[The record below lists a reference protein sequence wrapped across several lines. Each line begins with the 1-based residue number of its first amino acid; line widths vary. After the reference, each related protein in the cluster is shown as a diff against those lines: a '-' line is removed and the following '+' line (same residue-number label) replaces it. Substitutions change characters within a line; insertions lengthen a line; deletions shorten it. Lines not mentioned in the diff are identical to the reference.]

1 MGAYYKENCI
11 MYDIIIIGSGPA
23 GLTAA
28 VYALRADKSV
38 LVLEKETFG
47 GQITLSP
54 HVENCPG
61 FAHIS
66 GSELGEKLLE
76 QAMGL
81 GAEIDMGEVTGIRRQ
96 GASCIVSTAEGSEYA
111 SRAVIIATG
120 SRHRPLG
127 VAREEELIGKGIS
140 YCAVCDGA
148 FFAGM
153 EVAVIGGGNSA
164 LQEAVMLSDLCKK
177 VTVVQNLGF
186 LTGEKR
192 LADKLA
198 AKDNVTI
205 ILSTVVDALEGGDKL
220 EALSLKN
227 TETGVKTRLTVDG
240 AFVCIGQ
247 IPDCGAFAE
256 HVPLNEYGYIEA
268 AEDCLT
274 PDEAIFVAGD
284 CRSKRVRQIT
294 TATADGAVAA
304 IAACRYL
311 DK

>member
-1 MGAYYKENCI
+1 

-28 VYALRADKSV
+28 IYALRADKSV

-61 FAHIS
+61 FPHIS

-96 GASCIVSTAEGSEYA
+96 GETCILSTAEGSEFA
-111 SRAVIIATG
+111 ARAVIIATG

-127 VAREEELIGKGIS
+127 VAREEEFIGHGIS

-148 FFAGM
+148 FYAGR
-153 EVAVIGGGNSA
+153 EIAVIGGGNSA
-164 LQEAVMLSDLCKK
+164 LQEAVMLADICKK
-177 VTVVQNLGF
+177 VTVVQNLGV

-192 LADKLA
+192 LADKLY
-198 AKDNVTI
+198 AKDNVSFI
-205 ILSTVVDALEGGDKL
+205 YNTVVTALEGDT
-220 EALSLKN
+220 ELSAITLHN
-227 TETGVKTRLTVDG
+227 TETGKDSRLALDG

-247 IPDCGAFAE
+247 IPENEAFRE
-256 HVPLNEYGYIEA
+256 HVSLNDYGYIEA
-268 AEDCLT
+268 GEDCLT
-274 PDEAIFVAGD
+274 RDPAIFVAGD
-284 CRSKRVRQIT
+284 CRTKRVRQIT

>member
-1 MGAYYKENCI
+1 

-28 VYALRADKSV
+28 IYALRADKSV

-61 FAHIS
+61 FPHIS

-96 GASCIVSTAEGSEYA
+96 GETCILSTAEGSEFA
-111 SRAVIIATG
+111 ARAVIIATG

-127 VAREEELIGKGIS
+127 VAREEEFIGHGIS

-148 FFAGM
+148 FYAGR
-153 EVAVIGGGNSA
+153 EIAVIGGGNSA
-164 LQEAVMLSDLCKK
+164 LQEAVMLADICKK
-177 VTVVQNLGF
+177 VTVVQNLGI

-192 LADKLA
+192 LADKLY
-198 AKDNVTI
+198 AKDNVSFI
-205 ILSTVVDALEGGDKL
+205 YNTVVTALEGDT
-220 EALSLKN
+220 ELSAITLHN
-227 TETGVKTRLTVDG
+227 TETGKDSRLALDG

-247 IPDCGAFAE
+247 IPENEAFRE
-256 HVPLNEYGYIEA
+256 HVSLNDYGYIEA
-268 AEDCLT
+268 GEDCLT
-274 PDEAIFVAGD
+274 RDPAIFVAGD
-284 CRSKRVRQIT
+284 CRTKRVRQIT

>member
-1 MGAYYKENCI
+1 

-28 VYALRADKSV
+28 IYALRADKSV

-61 FAHIS
+61 FPHIS

-96 GASCIVSTAEGSEYA
+96 GETCILSTAEGSEFA
-111 SRAVIIATG
+111 ARAVIIATG

-127 VAREEELIGKGIS
+127 VAREEEFIGHGIS

-148 FFAGM
+148 FYAGR
-153 EVAVIGGGNSA
+153 ELAVIGGGNSA
-164 LQEAVMLSDLCKK
+164 LQEAVMLADICKK
-177 VTVVQNLGF
+177 VTVVQNLGV

-192 LADKLA
+192 LADKLY
-198 AKDNVTI
+198 AKDNVSFI
-205 ILSTVVDALEGGDKL
+205 YNTVVTALEGDT
-220 EALSLKN
+220 ELSAITLHN
-227 TETGVKTRLTVDG
+227 TETGKDSRLALDG

-247 IPDCGAFAE
+247 IPENEAFRE
-256 HVPLNEYGYIEA
+256 HVSLNDYGYIEA
-268 AEDCLT
+268 GEDCLT
-274 PDEAIFVAGD
+274 RDPAIFVAGD
-284 CRSKRVRQIT
+284 CRTKRVRQIT

>member
-1 MGAYYKENCI
+1 
-11 MYDIIIIGSGPA
+11 MYDIIIVGSGPA

-61 FAHIS
+61 FPHIS
-66 GSELGEKLLE
+66 GSELGEKLLD

-81 GAEIDMGEVTGIRRQ
+81 GAEIDMGEVVSIRRQ
-96 GASCIVSTAEGSEYA
+96 GETCIVATKEGNEYA
-111 SRAVIIATG
+111 ARAVILATG

-127 VAREEELIGKGIS
+127 VAREESFIGHGIS

-148 FFAGM
+148 FFAGR
-153 EVAVIGGGNSA
+153 EIAVIGGGNSA
-164 LQEAVMLSDLCKK
+164 LQEAVMLSDICKK
-177 VTVVQNLGF
+177 VTVIQNLAF

-192 LADKLA
+192 LADKLH
-198 AKDNVTI
+198 AKDNVDFI
-205 ILSTVVDALEGGDKL
+205 YSTVVKGLEGEKELTALLL
-220 EALSLKN
+220 EN
-227 TETGVKTRLTVDG
+227 TETGKATRFPVEG

-247 IPDCGAFAE
+247 IPENEAFRE
-256 HVPLNEYGYIEA
+256 HVTLNEYGYIEA
-268 AEDCLT
+268 SEDCTT
-274 PDEAIFVAGD
+274 PDPAIFVAGD
-284 CRSKRVRQIT
+284 CRSKRIRQIT

>member
-1 MGAYYKENCI
+1 
-11 MYDIIIIGSGPA
+11 MYDILIVGSGPA

-28 VYALRADKSV
+28 IYALRADKSV

-61 FAHIS
+61 FPHIS

-96 GASCIVSTAEGSEYA
+96 GKTCIVSTAEGTVYA
-111 SRAVIIATG
+111 ARAVILATG

-127 VAREEELIGKGIS
+127 VAREEEFIGHGIS

-148 FFAGM
+148 FFAGR
-153 EVAVIGGGNSA
+153 EIAVIGGGNSA
-164 LQEAVMLSDLCKK
+164 LQEAVMLSDICKK
-177 VTVVQNLGF
+177 VTVIQNLAF

-192 LADKLA
+192 LADKLH
-198 AKDNVTI
+198 AKDNVEFI
-205 ILSTVVDALEGGDKL
+205 YNTVVRGLEGEKELSALLL
-220 EALSLKN
+220 EN
-227 TETGVKTRLTVDG
+227 TETGKTTRFPTEG

-247 IPDCGAFAE
+247 IPENEAFRE
-256 HVPLNEYGYIEA
+256 HVTLNDYGYIEA
-268 AEDCLT
+268 GEDCLT
-274 PDEAIFVAGD
+274 PDPAIFVAGD
-284 CRSKRVRQIT
+284 CRSKRIRQIT

>member
-1 MGAYYKENCI
+1 
-11 MYDIIIIGSGPA
+11 MYDILIVGSGPA

-61 FAHIS
+61 FPHIS
-66 GSELGEKLLE
+66 GSELGEKLLD

-96 GASCIVSTAEGSEYA
+96 GETCIVTTAEGTEYA
-111 SRAVIIATG
+111 ARAVILATG

-127 VAREEELIGKGIS
+127 VSRETDFIGHGIS

-148 FFAGM
+148 FFAGR
-153 EVAVIGGGNSA
+153 EIAVIGGGNSA
-164 LQEAVMLSDLCKK
+164 LQEAVMLSDICKK
-177 VTVVQNLGF
+177 VTVIQNLAY

-192 LADKLA
+192 LADKLH
-198 AKDNVTI
+198 AKDNVEFI
-205 ILSTVVDALEGGDKL
+205 YSTVVTGLEGDKEL
-220 EALSLKN
+220 TALLLKN
-227 TETGVKTRLTVDG
+227 TETGKETRFATEG

-247 IPDCGAFAE
+247 IPENEPFRE
-256 HVPLNEYGYIEA
+256 HVALNDYGYFEA
-268 AEDCLT
+268 GEDCLT
-274 PDEAIFVAGD
+274 ADPAIFVAGD
-284 CRSKRVRQIT
+284 CRSKRIRQIT

>member
-1 MGAYYKENCI
+1 
-11 MYDIIIIGSGPA
+11 MYDILIVGSGPA

-38 LVLEKETFG
+38 LILEKETFG

-61 FAHIS
+61 FPHIS
-66 GSELGEKLLE
+66 GSELGEKLLD

-96 GASCIVSTAEGSEYA
+96 GETCIVSTKEGSEYA
-111 SRAVIIATG
+111 SRAVILATG

-127 VAREEELIGKGIS
+127 VEREEAFIGHGIS

-148 FFAGM
+148 FFAGR
-153 EVAVIGGGNSA
+153 EIAVIGGGNSA
-164 LQEAVMLSDLCKK
+164 LQEAVMLSDICKK
-177 VTVVQNLGF
+177 VTVIQNLAF

-192 LADKLA
+192 LADKLH
-198 AKDNVTI
+198 AKDNVDFI
-205 ILSTVVDALEGGDKL
+205 YNTVVKGLEGEKELTALLL
-220 EALSLKN
+220 EN
-227 TETGVKTRLTVDG
+227 TETGKTTRFPTEG

-247 IPDCGAFAE
+247 IPENEAFRE
-256 HVPLNEYGYIEA
+256 HVTLNDYGYIEA
-268 AEDCLT
+268 GEDCLT
-274 PDEAIFVAGD
+274 PDPAIFVAGD
-284 CRSKRVRQIT
+284 CRSKRIRQIT

>member
-1 MGAYYKENCI
+1 
-11 MYDIIIIGSGPA
+11 MYDILIVGSGPA

-61 FAHIS
+61 FPHIS
-66 GSELGEKLLE
+66 GSELGEKLLD

-81 GAEIDMGEVTGIRRQ
+81 GAEIDMGEVTGIRRR
-96 GASCIVSTAEGSEYA
+96 GETCIVSTAEGTEYA
-111 SRAVIIATG
+111 ARAVILATG

-127 VAREEELIGKGIS
+127 VAREEEFIGHGIS

-148 FFAGM
+148 FFAGR
-153 EVAVIGGGNSA
+153 EIAVIGGGNSA
-164 LQEAVMLSDLCKK
+164 LQEAVMLSDICKK
-177 VTVVQNLGF
+177 VTVIQNLAF

-192 LADKLA
+192 LADKLHT
-198 AKDNVTI
+198 KDNVEFI
-205 ILSTVVDALEGGDKL
+205 YNTVVRGLEGEKELSALLL
-220 EALSLKN
+220 EN
-227 TETGVKTRLTVDG
+227 TETGKTTRFPTEG

-247 IPDCGAFAE
+247 IPENEAFRE
-256 HVPLNEYGYIEA
+256 HVALNDYGYIEA
-268 AEDCLT
+268 GEDCLT
-274 PDEAIFVAGD
+274 PDPAIFVAGD
-284 CRSKRVRQIT
+284 CRSKRIRQIT

>member
-1 MGAYYKENCI
+1 
-11 MYDIIIIGSGPA
+11 MYDIVIVGSGPA

-38 LVLEKETFG
+38 LVIEKETFG

-61 FAHIS
+61 FPHIS

-81 GAEIDMGEVTGIRRQ
+81 GAEIELGEVNGIRSQ
-96 GASCIVSTAEGSEYA
+96 GETYIVSTSEGTEYA
-111 SRAVIIATG
+111 ARAVILATG

-127 VAREEELIGKGIS
+127 LPREEEFIGHGIS

-148 FFAGM
+148 FFGGKR
-153 EVAVIGGGNSA
+153 VAVIGGGNSA
-164 LQEAVMLSDLCKK
+164 LQEAVLLADLCTE
-177 VTVVQNLGF
+177 VTVVQNLAF

-192 LADKLA
+192 LADKLHQ
-198 AKDNVTI
+198 KDNVRFI
-205 ILSTVVDALEGGDKL
+205 YNTVVTALEGDKDL
-220 EALSLKN
+220 SALVLKD
-227 TETGVKTRLTVDG
+227 TETGKETKLSVDG

-247 IPDCGAFAE
+247 IPENGAFVDLVEVNDA
-256 HVPLNEYGYIEA
+256 GYIVSG
-268 AEDCLT
+268 EDCLT
-274 PDEAIFVAGD
+274 RDPAIFVAGD
-284 CRSKRVRQIT
+284 CRTKRVRQVT

>member
-1 MGAYYKENCI
+1 
-11 MYDIIIIGSGPA
+11 MYDIIIVGSGPA

-38 LVLEKETFG
+38 LVIEKETFG

-61 FAHIS
+61 FPHIS

-81 GAEIDMGEVTGIRRQ
+81 GAEIELGEVNGIRAQ
-96 GASCIVSTAEGSEYA
+96 GETYIVSTAEGTEYA
-111 SRAVIIATG
+111 TRAVILATG

-127 VAREEELIGKGIS
+127 LDREEEFIGHGIS

-148 FFAGM
+148 FFGGKR
-153 EVAVIGGGNSA
+153 VAVIGGGNSA
-164 LQEAVMLSDLCKK
+164 LQEAVLLADLCTE
-177 VTVVQNLGF
+177 VTVVQNLAF

-192 LADKLA
+192 LADKLHQ
-198 AKDNVTI
+198 KDNVRFI
-205 ILSTVVDALEGGDKL
+205 YNTVVTALEGDKDL
-220 EALSLKN
+220 SALALKD
-227 TETGVKTRLTVDG
+227 TETGKEMKLSVDG

-247 IPDCGAFAE
+247 IPENGAFVDLVEVNDA
-256 HVPLNEYGYIEA
+256 GYIVSG
-268 AEDCLT
+268 EDCLT
-274 PDEAIFVAGD
+274 RDPAIFVAGD
-284 CRSKRVRQIT
+284 CRTKRVRQVT

>member
-1 MGAYYKENCI
+1 
-11 MYDIIIIGSGPA
+11 MYDIVIVGSGPA

-61 FAHIS
+61 FPHIS
-66 GSELGEKLLE
+66 GSELGEKLLD

-96 GASCIVSTAEGSEYA
+96 GETCIVSTAEGNEYA
-111 SRAVIIATG
+111 ARAVILATG

-127 VAREEELIGKGIS
+127 VDREEEFIGHGIS

-148 FFAGM
+148 FYAGR
-153 EVAVIGGGNSA
+153 EIAVIGGGNSA
-164 LQEAVMLSDLCKK
+164 LQEAVMLSDICKK
-177 VTVVQNLGF
+177 VTVVQNLAV

-192 LADKLA
+192 LADKLY
-198 AKDNVTI
+198 AKDNVSFI
-205 ILSTVVDALEGGDKL
+205 YNTVVKELVGDKEL
-220 EALSLKN
+220 EALVLKD
-227 TETGVKTRLTVDG
+227 TETGKETRLSLDG

-247 IPDCGAFAE
+247 IPENEAFRE
-256 HVPLNEYGYIEA
+256 HVALNDYGYFEA
-268 AEDCLT
+268 SEDCT
-274 PDEAIFVAGD
+274 TRDEAIFVAGD
-284 CRSKRVRQIT
+284 CRSKRIRQIT

>member
-1 MGAYYKENCI
+1 
-11 MYDIIIIGSGPA
+11 MYDIVIVGSGPA

-28 VYALRADKSV
+28 IYALRADKSV

-61 FAHIS
+61 FPHIS
-66 GSELGEKLLE
+66 GSELGEKLLD

-81 GAEIDMGEVTGIRRQ
+81 GAEIDMGEVSAIRRQ
-96 GASCIVSTAEGSEYA
+96 GETCIIETREGNEYA
-111 SRAVIIATG
+111 ARAVILATG

-127 VAREEELIGKGIS
+127 VAREEEFIGHGIS

-148 FFAGM
+148 FYAGR
-153 EVAVIGGGNSA
+153 EIAVIGGGNSA
-164 LQEAVMLSDLCKK
+164 LQEAVMLADICQK
-177 VTVVQNLGF
+177 VTVIQNLGV

-192 LADKLA
+192 LADKLY
-198 AKDNVTI
+198 AKDNVSFI
-205 ILSTVVDALEGGDKL
+205 YNSVVTALEG
-220 EALSLKN
+220 ERELSSIVMEN
-227 TETGVKTRLTVDG
+227 TETGEKTRLPFDG
-240 AFVCIGQ
+240 VFVCIGQ
-247 IPDCGAFAE
+247 IPENEPFRE
-256 HVPLNEYGYIEA
+256 HVALNDYGYFEA
-268 AEDCLT
+268 GEDCVT
-274 PDEAIFVAGD
+274 KDPAIFVAGD
-284 CRSKRVRQIT
+284 CRSKRIRQIT